1 MFIRV
6 AEWPT
11 VIRLHD
17 QAVAEPGVSCMEGGI
32 GDQYRS
38 IQDIVFSSIRD
49 EILSGK
55 LKPGDSLNTVEL
67 SERLGVSRT
76 PIREALNRLIAS
88 GLVVNERH
96 RGAHVRKLSIDEVV
110 EIYYIR
116 AALAGVAARL
126 ATKQLSETD
135 SKRLFELCDG
145 MDRDLSGGRP
155 EAMLAKNFEFHSIV
169 YRAAKSPRLEALVL
183 EYYRQSDF
191 YRTLGLELPGRFA
204 EISHEHR
211 LIAEGLASGDRDRAE
226 AAARQ
231 HHFNTARR
239 IAKSFGIEIEL

>member
-1 MFIRV
+1 MTG
-6 AEWPT
+6 E
-11 VIRLHD
+11 
-17 QAVAEPGVSCMEGGI
+17 I

-38 IQDIVFSSIRD
+38 IQDIVFTSIRD
-49 EILSGK
+49 EILTGK
-55 LKPGDSLNTVEL
+55 LKPGDALNTVEL
-67 SERLGVSRT
+67 SQRLGVSRT

-126 ATKQLSETD
+126 AAKRLSPED
-135 SKRLFELCDG
+135 SKHLFELCDS
-145 MDRDLSGGRP
+145 MDRDLEAGHQD
-155 EAMLAKNFEFHSIV
+155 AMLAKNFEFHRTV
-169 YRAAKSPRLEALVL
+169 YRASNSPRLEALVL

-204 EISHEHR
+204 EISREHR
-211 LIAEGLASGDRDRAE
+211 TIAEALTAGDMDRAE
-226 AAARQ
+226 GAARE

>member
-1 MFIRV
+1 MLLV
-6 AEWPT
+6 EVGPV
-11 VIRLHD
+11 VIKRERFH
-17 QAVAEPGVSCMEGGI
+17 PGIMGVDEMEGGI
-32 GDQYRS
+32 SDQYRS
-38 IQDIVFSSIRD
+38 IQDIVFTSIRD
-49 EILSGK
+49 DILSGK
-55 LKPGDSLNTVEL
+55 MKPGDPLNTVEL
-67 SERLGVSRT
+67 AQRLGVSRT

-126 ATKQLSETD
+126 ATKHMTESE
-135 SKRLFELCDG
+135 SKRLFELCDQ
-145 MDRDLSGGRP
+145 MDQDLSNGLP

-169 YRAAKSPRLEALVL
+169 YRTAKSPRLEALVL

-204 EISHEHR
+204 EISREHR
-211 LIAEGLASGDRDRAE
+211 LIAEGLASGDKDRAE
-226 AAARQ
+226 AASRQ
-231 HHFNTARR
+231 HHFNTAMR
-239 IAKSFGIEIEL
+239 IAKSFGINVEL